1 MNEIIIIITA
11 GLLIFTLIEVII
23 KNKIL
28 NANKIFQW
36 MIITKDEKPNL
47 SKNGLEKFFQ
57 HGYDSEL
64 GWIRKPL
71 TEHEEMGKY
80 GKTVWHIDK
89 NGARNNPIS
98 EFEEGRIS
106 CYGDSFTF
114 ARQVNDNETWTYFLS
129 ELTKTNI
136 QNFGVGNYGI
146 DQSLLRLKREFK
158 KYPSDMVILGVVPD
172 TISRILSVWKHYYE
186 YGNTFGFK
194 PRFKIVDDDL
204 ILVKNFIDSKEKFF
218 HYRKFLKEIQNND
231 FFYKEKFLKEIIKFP
246 YSISILKNFSRNLRI
261 LQKLNE
267 IKKVKSKKNL
277 ITQNSEP
284 MKIIMSR
291 NLEWRIKLFK
301 DENTSKLLR
310 KIIQEYAKFSQKENF
325 KAIFVF
331 LPQKDDIIFI
341 KNNYHFYNKF
351 VEEIRKIDHLIVLD
365 ITNKIL
371 KEENLEELF
380 SAETEYGGHYSK
392 YGNKIIAKMIFDE
405 MRSEINF
412 KPDKL
417 YKTDKNG

>member
-1 MNEIIIIITA
+1 MNEIIIIITI
-11 GLLIFTLIEVII
+11 GLLIFIINEVFIR
-23 KNKIL
+23 NKIL
-28 NANKIFQW
+28 KANKIFQW
-36 MIITKDEKPNL
+36 MIVAKDERPNF
-47 SKNGLEKFFQ
+47 SKNGLQKFFQ

-64 GWIRKPL
+64 GWVRKPL
-71 TEHEEMGKY
+71 TEHEEIGKN
-80 GKTVWHIDK
+80 GKTIWHIDK
-89 NGARNNPIS
+89 NGARNNPIIG
-98 EFEEGRIS
+98 FKEGKIS

-114 ARQVNDNETWTYFLS
+114 ARQVNDNETWNYYLS

-194 PRFKIVDDDL
+194 PRFEIIDGKLTL
-204 ILVKNFIDSKEKFF
+204 IKNLIDSKEKFLD
-218 HYRKFLKEIQNND
+218 YEKFLKEIQNND

-261 LQKLNE
+261 LQKLDK
-267 IKKVKSKKNL
+267 IKKNESSKKL
-277 ITQNSEP
+277 IAQNFEA
-284 MKIIMSR
+284 MKIIMAR

-301 DENTSKLLR
+301 DENVSKLL
-310 KIIQEYAKFSQKENF
+310 KEIIQEYVRVSQKENF

-351 VEEIRKIDHLIVLD
+351 VEEIRKIDHLVVLD

-371 KEENLEELF
+371 KEKKIDELF
-380 SAETEYGGHYSK
+380 SEETEYGGHYSK
-392 YGNKIIAKMIFDE
+392 YGNEIIAKMIYDE
-405 MRSEINF
+405 MRTKVEFN
-412 KPDKL
+412 PNEL
-417 YKTDKNG
+417 YKTDKND